1 MIWGYAD
8 LIHKFN
14 KMSRSFSA
22 SRASANFGARE
33 HSLEV
38 YQRARPRAP
47 THLFF
52 FSIQRAN
59 SLHCPA
65 GIAGIRV
72 HLHSSSPVTPQ
83 KSARRSFAPF
93 LPLFPRVYAARRQ
106 RCVAPRSLI
115 KSGRR
120 YFTLKK
126 YKKIDKWA
134 KLILGMKLAGRV
146 RGLLEM
152 MNEVELPYTGARPLG

>member
-1 MIWGYAD
+1 M
-8 LIHKFN
+8 IHKFN

-22 SRASANFGARE
+22 SRASANFGAHE

-72 HLHSSSPVTPQ
+72 HLHSSSRVTPQ
-83 KSARRSFAPF
+83 KSARQSFAPL
-93 LPLFPRVYAARRQ
+93 LPLFPRVYAARRRRQ
-106 RCVAPRSLI
+106 RCVAPLSLI

-126 YKKIDKWA
+126 YNKIDK
-134 KLILGMKLAGRV
+134 
-146 RGLLEM
+146 
-152 MNEVELPYTGARPLG
+152 

>member
-1 MIWGYAD
+1 M
-8 LIHKFN
+8 HKFN

-22 SRASANFGARE
+22 SRASANFSARE

-47 THLFF
+47 HTSFSFLFRE
-52 FSIQRAN
+52 QTA
-59 SLHCPA
+59 C
-65 GIAGIRV
+65 IALQV
-72 HLHSSSPVTPQ
+72 SQAYAFTFTSSPVTPQ